1 MGKKIVILGGG
12 FAGLLSAQTVR
23 KHLSPAQAEVTLV
36 NRWPTHQI
44 ITELHRLTAGN
55 IKEEA
60 VSLPLAKLLKGKS
73 VNLKIATVE
82 AVHPDA
88 RQVRLHDGSVLN
100 YDILVMA
107 LGSETAFFG
116 IPGLKEN
123 SFVLKSVEDALRIR
137 NHIFARLDAFAARGN
152 AADGTIVVG
161 GGGLTGVEVIGELA
175 DQMPAWCRSRGIDP
189 ADIRL
194 YCVEAAPSI
203 LQGFPQE
210 LIDRAVTSL
219 ESRGVRFVTG
229 QPITEVKGTEI
240 VLKDGSVIT
249 AGTLIWSGGVQGHP
263 VVASCGIEVNRGR
276 AVVNEY
282 LQSVSHPDIFV
293 AGDSAV
299 VMGED
304 GRPYPPTA
312 QLAWQMG
319 ETVGYNIFALAEQAK
334 MKPFKPVISGT
345 LASLGRK
352 DGIAAIGAR
361 RTLLKGFTAQAM
373 KEASHIRYLAH
384 IKGLFAL
391 AH

>member
-12 FAGLLSAQTVR
+12 FAGLLCAQTVR

-55 IKEEA
+55 VKEEA
-60 VSLPLAKLLKGKS
+60 VSLPLAKLLKGKA

-82 AVHPDA
+82 DVHPDA
-88 RQVRLHDGSVLN
+88 RKVRLHDGSCLT
-100 YDILVMA
+100 YDILVIA

-123 SFVLKSVEDALRIR
+123 SFALKSVDDALRIR
-137 NHIFARLDAFAARGN
+137 NHIFARLDAFAARGD

-210 LIDRAVTSL
+210 LVDRAVTSL
-219 ESRGVRFVTG
+219 ERRGVRFVTG

-240 VLKDGSVIT
+240 ALKDGSVIT

-293 AGDSAV
+293 AGDSAI

-319 ETVGYNIFALAEQAK
+319 ETVGYNLFALIEHAK

-361 RTLLKGFTAQAM
+361 RTLLKGLTAQAM

>member
-1 MGKKIVILGGG
+1 MSKHIVILGGG
-12 FAGLLSAQTVR
+12 FGGLLSALTVR
-23 KHLSPAQAEVTLV
+23 KYLSASQADVTLV

-44 ITELHRLTAGN
+44 ITELHRLAAGN

-82 AVHPDA
+82 AVNPDA
-88 RQVRLHDGSVLN
+88 RQVRLNDGSVLA
-100 YDILVMA
+100 YDTLVLA

-116 IPGLKEN
+116 IPGLAEN
-123 SFVLKSVEDALRIR
+123 SFVLKSVNDAHRIR
-137 NHIFARLDAFAARGN
+137 NHILSKLDAFAQHGN
-152 AADGTIVVG
+152 EADGTIVVG
-161 GGGLTGVEVIGELA
+161 GGGLTGVEVVGELA
-175 DQMPAWCRSRGIDP
+175 DQMPEWCRSRGIDP

-203 LQGFPQE
+203 LPGFPQE
-210 LIDRAVTSL
+210 LIDRAYSSL

-240 VLKDGSVIT
+240 CLKDGSTIQ

-263 VVASCGIEVNRGR
+263 IVASCGIEVNRGR

-299 VMGED
+299 VMAED

-312 QLAWQMG
+312 QIAWQMG
-319 ETVGYNIFALAEQAK
+319 ETIGYNIFAGWENAK

-361 RTLLKGFTAQAM
+361 RTQLKGIAATAM